1 MNLFY
6 AHAEVVEDVA
16 NATLQRRKNVLW
28 HILCRRQ
35 EIDMYKSKIRTYKQA
50 EEYILEVPKFTTKNP
65 LEETRGFYQ
74 FLQKR
79 DYKEESL
86 GKIIHIAGTNGKG
99 SVCSFVN
106 SVCLESGYHVGM
118 FTSPHL
124 ITMRE
129 RFIVDGKMVSEED
142 FLEAFLWLEKA
153 IDTYHEI
160 CADYQPTFFERLF
173 FMSLYLFQKAGVDI
187 SIMETGLG
195 GRLDTTNVMEKP
207 SVCVI
212 TEIGLDHM
220 AYLGDTIEQIA
231 GEKAGIIKQGIP
243 VVYADKRSESSVV
256 IERIAKELGACC
268 HKVSKNAYEIN
279 EIQKKSIDFSVYSR
293 YYDYVRLVVETAA
306 VYQVE
311 NAAIAMRALEVLKGK
326 EQLTQITQ
334 ETMQSG
340 IRKMRW
346 PGRMEEILPQVF
358 IDGAHNEDGVEAF
371 LASVKAGWQQEG
383 GKRCFLIFSAVN
395 DKKYDKMIEMLAEL
409 SCVTDFCITRIPG
422 QRGVRIDELEKQF
435 RIYTNRDI
443 HVFEEISDAFDF
455 CMHQK
460 GEKDV
465 VYIVGSLYLA
475 GLVEDL
481 VKGSL

>member
-1 MNLFY
+1 M
-6 AHAEVVEDVA
+6 H
-16 NATLQRRKNVLW
+16 
-28 HILCRRQ
+28 
-35 EIDMYKSKIRTYKQA
+35 KSEIRTYKQA

-129 RFIVDGKMVSEED
+129 RFMIDGEMVSEE
-142 FLEAFLWLEKA
+142 AFLDAFFWLEEA
-153 IDTYHEI
+153 IDAYHEI
-160 CADYQPTFFERLF
+160 SPDYQPTFFERLF
-173 FMSLYLFQKAGVDI
+173 FMSLCLFQKAGVDI

-220 AYLGDTIEQIA
+220 AYLGETIEQIA
-231 GEKAGIIKQGIP
+231 GEKAGIIKPGIP
-243 VVYADKRSESSVV
+243 VVYADKRGESSVV
-256 IERIAKELGACC
+256 IERIAKEKEACC
-268 HKVSKNAYEIN
+268 YKVSKNAYKIN
-279 EIQKKSIDFSVYSR
+279 KIQKKCIDFSVCSR

-311 NAAIAMRALEVLKGK
+311 NATIAMSALEVLKEK

-334 ETMQSG
+334 ETMRSG

-346 PGRMEEILPQVF
+346 PGRMEEVLPQVF

-371 LASVKAGWQQEG
+371 LASVKAGWQQED

-409 SCVTDFCITRIPG
+409 SA
-422 QRGVRIDELEKQF
+422 
-435 RIYTNRDI
+435 N
-443 HVFEEISDAFDF
+443 
-455 CMHQK
+455 
-460 GEKDV
+460 
-465 VYIVGSLYLA
+465 
-475 GLVEDL
+475 
-481 VKGSL
+481 

>member
-1 MNLFY
+1 M
-6 AHAEVVEDVA
+6 H
-16 NATLQRRKNVLW
+16 
-28 HILCRRQ
+28 
-35 EIDMYKSKIRTYKQA
+35 KSEIRTYKQA

-79 DYKEESL
+79 DYKEENL

-99 SVCSFVN
+99 SVCSFIN

-129 RFIVDGKMVSEED
+129 RFVIDGEMVSEEE
-142 FLEAFLWLEKA
+142 FLDAFLWLEDA
-153 IDTYHEI
+153 MDAYHEI
-160 CADYQPTFFERLF
+160 CPEYQATFFERLF
-173 FMSLYLFQKAGVDI
+173 FMSLFLFQREGVDI

-195 GRLDTTNVMEKP
+195 GRMDTTNVIEKP

-220 AYLGDTIEQIA
+220 AYLGGTIELIA

-243 VVYADKRSESSVV
+243 VVFADKRPESSVV
-256 IERIAKELGACC
+256 IEQMAGEKGAYC
-268 HKVSKNAYEIN
+268 HKVSKDAYKIN
-279 EIQKKSIDFSVYSR
+279 EIQKKCIDFSVCSR
-293 YYDYVRLVVETAA
+293 YYDYVRLIVETAA

-311 NAAIAMRALEVLKGK
+311 NAAIAVGALEVLKEK
-326 EQLTQITQ
+326 EQLNQITK
-334 ETMQSG
+334 ETMQYG
-340 IRKMRW
+340 ICKMRW

-371 LASVKAGWQQEG
+371 LMSVKAGWQQEER
-383 GKRCFLIFSAVN
+383 KRCFLIFSAVN

-422 QRGVRIDELEKQF
+422 QRGVKIDELEKQF

-443 HVFEEISDAFDF
+443 HVFEEIRDAFEF
-455 CMHQK
+455 CMHHK

-475 GLVEDL
+475 GIIEDL

>member
-1 MNLFY
+1 M
-6 AHAEVVEDVA
+6 H
-16 NATLQRRKNVLW
+16 
-28 HILCRRQ
+28 
-35 EIDMYKSKIRTYKQA
+35 KSEIRTYKQA

-79 DYKEESL
+79 DYKEENL

-99 SVCSFVN
+99 SVCSFIN

-129 RFIVDGKMVSEED
+129 RFVIDGEMVSEEE
-142 FLEAFLWLEKA
+142 FLDAFLWLEDA
-153 IDTYHEI
+153 MDAYHEI
-160 CADYQPTFFERLF
+160 CPEYQATFFERLF
-173 FMSLYLFQKAGVDI
+173 FMSLFLFQRAGVDI

-195 GRLDTTNVMEKP
+195 GRMDTTNVMEKP

-220 AYLGDTIEQIA
+220 AYLGETIEQIA

-243 VVYADKRSESSVV
+243 VVFADKRPESSVV
-256 IERIAKELGACC
+256 IEQMAGEKGAYC
-268 HKVSKNAYEIN
+268 HKVSKDAYKIN
-279 EIQKKSIDFSVYSR
+279 EIQKKCIDFSVCSR
-293 YYDYVRLVVETAA
+293 YYDYVRLIVETAA

-311 NAAIAMRALEVLKGK
+311 NAAIAVRALEVLKEK
-326 EQLTQITQ
+326 EQLNQITK
-334 ETMQSG
+334 ETMQYG

-371 LASVKAGWQQEG
+371 LMSVKAGWQQEER
-383 GKRCFLIFSAVN
+383 KRCFLIFSAVN

-422 QRGVRIDELEKQF
+422 QRGVKIDELEKQF

-443 HVFEEISDAFDF
+443 HVFEEIRDAFEF
-455 CMHQK
+455 CMHHK

-475 GLVEDL
+475 GIIEDL

>member
-1 MNLFY
+1 M
-6 AHAEVVEDVA
+6 H
-16 NATLQRRKNVLW
+16 
-28 HILCRRQ
+28 
-35 EIDMYKSKIRTYKQA
+35 KSEIRTYKQA

-79 DYKEESL
+79 DYKEENL

-99 SVCSFVN
+99 SVCSFIN

-129 RFIVDGKMVSEED
+129 RFVIDGEMVSEEK
-142 FLEAFLWLEKA
+142 FLDAFLWLEDA
-153 IDTYHEI
+153 MDAYHEI
-160 CADYQPTFFERLF
+160 CPEYQATFFERLF
-173 FMSLYLFQKAGVDI
+173 FMSLFMFQRAGVDI

-195 GRLDTTNVMEKP
+195 GRMDTTNVMEKP

-220 AYLGDTIEQIA
+220 AYLGETIEQIA

-243 VVYADKRSESSVV
+243 VVFADKRPESSVV
-256 IERIAKELGACC
+256 IEQMAGEKGASC
-268 HKVSKNAYEIN
+268 HKVSKDAYKIN
-279 EIQKKSIDFSVYSR
+279 EIQKKCIDFSVCSR
-293 YYDYVRLVVETAA
+293 YYDYVRLIVETAA

-311 NAAIAMRALEVLKGK
+311 NAAIAVGALEVLKEK
-326 EQLTQITQ
+326 EQLNQITK
-334 ETMQSG
+334 ETMQYG

-371 LASVKAGWQQEG
+371 LMSVKAGWQQEER
-383 GKRCFLIFSAVN
+383 KRCFLIFSAVN

-422 QRGVRIDELEKQF
+422 QRGVKIDELEKQF

-443 HVFEEISDAFDF
+443 HVFEEIRDAFEF
-455 CMHQK
+455 CMHHK

-475 GLVEDL
+475 GIIEDL

>member
-1 MNLFY
+1 M
-6 AHAEVVEDVA
+6 DV
-16 NATLQRRKNVLW
+16 R
-28 HILCRRQ
+28 
-35 EIDMYKSKIRTYKQA
+35 EIKTYRQA
-50 EEYILEVPKFTTKNP
+50 EEYILEVPKFTSKNP

-74 FLQKR
+74 FLQEH
-79 DYKEESL
+79 DYKEEKL

-99 SVCSFVN
+99 SVCSFIN

-129 RFIVDGKMVSEED
+129 RFVIDGEIVSED
-142 FLEAFLWLEKA
+142 AFLDAFYWLENVIEQYHKEVKA
-153 IDTYHEI
+153 YK
-160 CADYQPTFFERLF
+160 PTFFERLF
-173 FMSLYLFQKAGVDI
+173 FMSLYMFQKAGVDI

-195 GRLDTTNVMEKP
+195 GRLDTTNVIEKP
-207 SVCVI
+207 SICII

-220 AYLGDTIEQIA
+220 AYLGESIEQIA
-231 GEKAGIIKQGIP
+231 GEKAGIIKPGIP
-243 VVYADKRSESSVV
+243 VVFTDKRRESSVI
-256 IERIAKELGACC
+256 IEQVAKEKDAFCY
-268 HKVSKNAYEIN
+268 KVSKNVYKIN
-279 EIQKKSIDFSVYSR
+279 KIQKKCIDFSLCSR
-293 YYDYVRLVVETAA
+293 YYDYGRLVVETVA

-311 NAAIAMRALEVLKGK
+311 NAAIAVCALEVLREK
-326 EQLTQITQ
+326 EQLCLITK
-334 ETMQSG
+334 ETIQNG

-358 IDGAHNEDGVEAF
+358 IDGAHNEDGIEAF
-371 LASVKAGWQQEG
+371 LESVKAGWQQEE

-395 DKKYDKMIEMLAEL
+395 DKKYDKMIEMLTEI

-422 QRGVRIDELEKQF
+422 QRGVKIDELEKQF

-443 HVFEEISDAFDF
+443 HVFEEIGDAFSY
-455 CMHQK
+455 CMYQK

-475 GLVEDL
+475 GLIEDL
-481 VKGSL
+481 VKSNQK

>member
-1 MNLFY
+1 
-6 AHAEVVEDVA
+6 
-16 NATLQRRKNVLW
+16 
-28 HILCRRQ
+28 
-35 EIDMYKSKIRTYKQA
+35 MYKSEIRTYKQA

-65 LEETRGFYQ
+65 LEETKGFYQ

-79 DYKEESL
+79 DYKEERL

-99 SVCSFVN
+99 SVCSFIN

-129 RFIVDGKMVSEED
+129 RFVIDGEMVSEEE
-142 FLEAFLWLEKA
+142 FLDAFLWLEA
-153 IDTYHEI
+153 EMDAYHKLCPE
-160 CADYQPTFFERLF
+160 YQATFFERLF
-173 FMSLYLFQKAGVDI
+173 FMSLFLFQRAGVDI

-195 GRLDTTNVMEKP
+195 GRMDTTNVMEKP

-220 AYLGDTIEQIA
+220 AYLGETIEQIA

-243 VVYADKRSESSVV
+243 VVFADKRPESSVV
-256 IERIAKELGACC
+256 IEKMAGEKGAYC
-268 HKVSKNAYEIN
+268 HKVSKAAYKIN
-279 EIQKKSIDFSVYSR
+279 EIQKKCIDFSVCSL
-293 YYDYVRLVVETAA
+293 YYDYVRLTVETAA

-311 NAAIAMRALEVLKGK
+311 NAAIAVRALEALKEK
-326 EQLTQITQ
+326 EQLNQLTKEAIQD
-334 ETMQSG
+334 G

-371 LASVKAGWQQEG
+371 LMSVRAGWQQET

-422 QRGVRIDELEKQF
+422 QRGVKIDELEKQF

-443 HVFEEISDAFDF
+443 HVFEEIRDAFAF
-455 CMHQK
+455 CMHHK

-475 GLVEDL
+475 GIIEDL
-481 VKGSL
+481 VKGGL

>member
-1 MNLFY
+1 M
-6 AHAEVVEDVA
+6 H
-16 NATLQRRKNVLW
+16 
-28 HILCRRQ
+28 
-35 EIDMYKSKIRTYKQA
+35 KSEIRTYKQA

-74 FLQKR
+74 FLQRR
-79 DYKEESL
+79 DYKEENL

-129 RFIVDGKMVSEED
+129 RFIIDGEMISEEA
-142 FLEAFLWLEKA
+142 FLDAFLWLEEA
-153 IDTYHEI
+153 IEAYHKL
-160 CADYQPTFFERLF
+160 CSDYQPTFFERLF
-173 FMSLYLFQKAGVDI
+173 FMSLFLFQKAGVDI

-207 SVCVI
+207 AVCVI

-220 AYLGDTIEQIA
+220 AYLGGTIEQIA
-231 GEKAGIIKQGIP
+231 REKAGIIKQGIP
-243 VVYADKRSESSVV
+243 VVYVDKRSESSVV
-256 IERIAKELGACC
+256 IEGIAKEKGADC
-268 HKVSKNAYEIN
+268 HKVSKNVYEIN
-279 EIQKKSIDFSVYSR
+279 EIRKKCIDFSVCSR
-293 YYDYVRLVVETAA
+293 YYDNVRLVVETVA

-311 NAAIAMRALEVLKGK
+311 NAAIAVSALEVLKNK
-326 EQLTQITQ
+326 EQLCLITQ
-334 ETMQSG
+334 ETIQNG

-371 LASVKAGWQQEG
+371 LESVRASWQQEEK
-383 GKRCFLIFSAVN
+383 KRCFLIFSAVN
-395 DKKYDKMIEMLAEL
+395 DKKYDKMIEMLTEL

-422 QRGVRIDELEKQF
+422 QRGVRIDELERQF
-435 RIYTNRDI
+435 RNYTNQDI
-443 HVFEEISDAFDF
+443 HVFEEIGDAFHY
-455 CMHQK
+455 CMLQK

-475 GLVEDL
+475 GLIEDL
-481 VKGSL
+481 VKGNLE

>member
-1 MNLFY
+1 M
-6 AHAEVVEDVA
+6 H
-16 NATLQRRKNVLW
+16 
-28 HILCRRQ
+28 
-35 EIDMYKSKIRTYKQA
+35 KSEIRTYKQA

-79 DYKEESL
+79 DYKEENL

-99 SVCSFVN
+99 SVCSFIN

-129 RFIVDGKMVSEED
+129 RFVIDGEMVSEEE
-142 FLEAFLWLEKA
+142 FLDAFLWLEDA
-153 IDTYHEI
+153 MDAYHEI
-160 CADYQPTFFERLF
+160 CPEYQATFFERLF
-173 FMSLYLFQKAGVDI
+173 FMSLFLFQRAGVDI

-195 GRLDTTNVMEKP
+195 GRMDTTNVMEKP

-220 AYLGDTIEQIA
+220 AYLGETIEQIA

-243 VVYADKRSESSVV
+243 VVFADKRPESSVV
-256 IERIAKELGACC
+256 IEQMAGEKGAYC
-268 HKVSKNAYEIN
+268 HKVSKDAYKIN
-279 EIQKKSIDFSVYSR
+279 EIQKKCIDFSVCSR
-293 YYDYVRLVVETAA
+293 YYDYVRLIVETAA

-311 NAAIAMRALEVLKGK
+311 NAAIAVGALEALKEK
-326 EQLTQITQ
+326 EQLNQITK
-334 ETMQSG
+334 ETMQYG

-371 LASVKAGWQQEG
+371 LMSVKAGWQQEER
-383 GKRCFLIFSAVN
+383 KRCFLIFSAVN

-422 QRGVRIDELEKQF
+422 QRGVKIDELEKQF

-443 HVFEEISDAFDF
+443 HVFEEIRDAFEF
-455 CMHQK
+455 CMHHK

-475 GLVEDL
+475 GIIEDL